1 MNRRTKSSLLA
12 VVALFAIPALSACI
26 FQPPGGDD
34 DNRDDDTV
42 ETDDQNQNGDDQN
55 GDDQNGDDQNGGDDT
70 QPMGDEARFD
80 GPEDFYAQI
89 GSGMEECSQTAES
102 PLPEDVEALEPML
115 AGAVYAFCTFDSG
128 DQLIGILMPDADGN
142 MLDTS
147 IADPGEIQA
156 FKDAAEVTSI
166 AMGGNWLVTS
176 QSDSLVTE
184 FANTFGGEIH

>member
-12 VVALFAIPALSACI
+12 VVALLAIPALSACI

-34 DNRDDDTV
+34 DNNRDDDTI
-42 ETDDQNQNGDDQN
+42 ETDDQNQNDDDQN
-55 GDDQNGDDQNGGDDT
+55 DDSQNDDENS
-70 QPMGDEARFD
+70 PPAGDEARFD

-89 GSGMEECSQTAES
+89 GSGMQECSQTAES
-102 PLPEDVEALEPML
+102 PLPEDVESLEPML

-128 DQLIGILMPDADGN
+128 DQLIGILMPDTNGN
-142 MLDTS
+142 MLETS

>member
-26 FQPPGGDD
+26 IQPSGGEN
-34 DNRDDDTV
+34 DNPDDDTV
-42 ETDDQNQNGDDQN
+42 ETDDQSQNGDDQN
-55 GDDQNGDDQNGGDDT
+55 NNDQNNDDHNNDDQSG
-70 QPMGDEARFD
+70 GDEARFD

-89 GSGMEECSQTAES
+89 GSGMQECSQTAES
-102 PLPEDVEALEPML
+102 PLPEDVESLEPML

-128 DQLIGILMPDADGN
+128 DQLIGILMPDTDGN
-142 MLDTS
+142 MVDTS

-156 FKDAAEVTSI
+156 FKDSADVSSI

-176 QSDSLVTE
+176 QSDALVTE
-184 FANTFGGEIH
+184 FASAFGGEVH